1 MSPPCMN
8 ASIVAWSVTRVQP
21 PAPHTSSAVTSL
33 ATAAAGKARARARMM
48 ARRMASRLHRAL
60 RRGSLQPVR
69 AADHVEHDLVGAGA
83 DAVEAHVAPDALD
96 AVLAHVAR
104 AAVDLDALVGDL
116 DGGARGVEL
125 GHRDLAHRVL
135 AVGEAPRRRVD
146 ELAGG
151 LDLRRHLGELV
162 AGDLEAADLAA
173 EGRAL
178 LGVLQRLVEHA
189 LRAGDAARRADQ
201 PLALELPH
209 DVVEARADLPE
220 DCGRRHADVLE

>member
-69 AADHVEHDLVGAGA
+69 APDHVEHDLVGAGA
-83 DAVEAHVAPDALD
+83 DAVQAHVAPDALD
-96 AVLAHVAR
+96 AVLLHVAG

-116 DGGARGVEL
+116 DRDARRVEL
-125 GHRDLAHRVL
+125 GHRDLAHRVVAL
-135 AVGEAPRRRVD
+135 AEAPRGGVH
-146 ELAGG
+146 ELAGR

-162 AGDLEAADLAA
+162 ARHLELPDLTA
-173 EGRAL
+173 ERGAL
-178 LGVLQRLVEHA
+178 CGVLERLVEH
-189 LRAGDAARRADQ
+189 
-201 PLALELPH
+201 
-209 DVVEARADLPE
+209 
-220 DCGRRHADVLE
+220 